1 MKKRT
6 KSEKDND
13 EGVEKKRK
21 GGREGKKEQKNK
33 KMGGKGSRYIPAI
46 DLTPPS
52 NSLPRKT
59 SADKAKEE
67 AAAKA
72 AAKQLK

>member
-6 KSEKDND
+6 KSEKDDD

-21 GGREGKKEQKNK
+21 GGRQGKKEQKNK
-33 KMGGKGSRYIPAI
+33 KRGGKGPRCVPVLDMIPPTNPI
-46 DLTPPS
+46 S
-52 NSLPRKT
+52 RKT
-59 SADKAKEE
+59 STDKAKEE

-72 AAKQLK
+72 AAKQLQ